1 VCRPTAHEV
10 RALPGARRLLEELH
24 GDGHRVCVA
33 SSGSREDTDRALDA
47 AGVRGVLD
55 SVTTGDDVASS
66 KPAPDVVKVCWER
79 TGRGSATVVGDTVY
93 DVLAARALAL
103 PCIAVRTSG
112 FGTEELEAAGAILVV
127 DDLDA
132 LVEDEWST
140 LMASRG
146 PPAVREI
153 G

>member
-1 VCRPTAHEV
+1 MTD
-10 RALPGARRLLEELH
+10 GRRTLIFDV
-24 GDGHRVCVA
+24 DGTLV
-33 SSGSREDTDRALDA
+33 
-47 AGVRGVLD
+47 D
-55 SVTTGDDVASS
+55 STYHHDVGSS

-79 TGRGSATVVGDTVY
+79 PGRGSATVVGDTVY

-103 PCIAVRTSG
+103 PCIAVRTGG

-140 LMASRG
+140 LRHRVPPRRSRDRLR
-146 PPAVREI
+146 PTVRYSSAPARLP
-153 G
+153 